1 MAKRLTSHP
10 SAVVA
15 YFNRFKSYL
24 NNKTLIIDFISKLTI
39 TLGIVLIVGGLYLM
53 LLSPGTSSL
62 TSQANIA
69 TQSVIQTVKW
79 IPGLPFNI
87 ADLAG
92 CAISAIGLVLWLMGI
107 NLLLTG
113 LGLWV
118 RHRLARVIAIGIFSV
133 AAFLQFVQ
141 FLLYGIVGA
150 PPSLV
155 MLGADLIMT
164 YLLFYAG

>member
-1 MAKRLTSHP
+1 MAKRLP
-10 SAVVA
+10 SYLSPAVT
-15 YFNRFKSYL
+15 YFDSFKSYI
-24 NNKTLIIDFISKLTI
+24 NNKNLVIDFVSKLTI
-39 TLGIVLIVGGLYLM
+39 TLGVVLIVGGLYLM
-53 LLSPGTSSL
+53 LVSPSKSSL
-62 TSQANIA
+62 TSQANVA
-69 TQSVIQTVKW
+69 AQSVIQTAKW

-92 CAISAIGLVLWLMGI
+92 CTISAIGLVLWLMGI

-118 RHRLARVIAIGIFSV
+118 RHRLARLIAIGIFSV
-133 AAFLQFVQ
+133 AAFLQFIQ

-150 PPSLV
+150 SPSLV

-164 YLLFYAG
+164 YLLFSAG